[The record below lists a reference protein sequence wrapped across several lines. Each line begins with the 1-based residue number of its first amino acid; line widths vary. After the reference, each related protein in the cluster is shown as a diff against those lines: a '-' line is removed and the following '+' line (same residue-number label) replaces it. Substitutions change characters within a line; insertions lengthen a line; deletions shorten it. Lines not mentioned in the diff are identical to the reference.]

1 MYTPTLMEKLLG
13 GWYKWWYFVKYV
25 FKLNFVYLVNEILTS
40 LNKTFFLL
48 SSLII
53 FTFIQKENVEII
65 SYLIIGNLFFAITDA
80 NNSWFLGN
88 YIKDGKLA
96 RILILPQNIFKYLF
110 FNGLSNTFYMAITYL
125 ASLIPI
131 SILFSNNL
139 NFTGNIFYLILFWP
153 IPVMIRL
160 FLEILTGLTAFW
172 TTEFYG
178 AAFLNSNFLNF
189 FSGSLFPLLF
199 ILDKFPILAYT
210 PYSLILHHPMQIYL
224 GKYDANQ
231 TILVFLGGIAWCA
244 VLYLLAKLVF
254 KLGLKR
260 NESVGL

>member
-1 MYTPTLMEKLLG
+1 MEKLLG
-13 GWYKWWYFVKYV
+13 RMYKWWYFTIYV
-25 FKLNFVYLVNEILTS
+25 FRLNFVYLINEMLTS

-53 FTFIQKENVEII
+53 FTFIQKENTEVI
-65 SYLIIGNLFFAITDA
+65 SYLIIGNLFFATTDA
-80 NNSWFLGN
+80 NNAWFLGN

-125 ASLIPI
+125 VSLIPL
-131 SILFSNNL
+131 SILFSSSL
-139 NFTGNIFYLILFWP
+139 NFSNNIIYLVLFWP
-153 IPVMIRL
+153 IPVIIRL

-178 AAFLNSNFLNF
+178 AAFLNTNFLNF

-199 ILDKFPILAYT
+199 ILDKFPILGYT

-224 GKYDANQ
+224 GKYDTNQ
-231 TILVFLGGIAWCA
+231 TILVFLGGIIWC
-244 VLYLLAKLVF
+244 VILYFLAKLVF